1 MDFFHYRDGQLFC
14 EEVRVVDIARREG
27 TPCYIY
33 SHKAL
38 ETHFKAY
45 DEAFA
50 GFDHLVCY
58 SVKACSNLS
67 VVSLFASLG
76 GGCDVVSGGELF
88 RALRAGVSAEKIVF
102 SGVGKTR
109 DEINAA
115 LDAGILMFNVE
126 SSQELDFINQ
136 LAAEKSKI
144 APVSLRINPDVDPQT
159 HPYISTGLS
168 TNKFGIPISRAV
180 SLYQR
185 AAGLSHVRVVG
196 VDCHIGSQLTQVN
209 PFRDAMKRVKLLVQE
224 LRRLKLDI
232 HYLDIGGGLG
242 IRYED
247 EKPPMPSEY
256 ARAVLDEVKD
266 LGCVLIM
273 EPGRSLVGNAGI
285 MVSKVLYT
293 KEGETKKFVIVDA
306 GMNDL
311 VRPSLYHAYQKIVPI
326 REDVDGG
333 DNAQTVDVVGPIC
346 ESGDFLAQNRL
357 LPPCKPGDLLA
368 VMSAGAYG
376 FTMASNYNSRP
387 RVPEIMVMGD
397 QYSLIRRRETFDD
410 LVAGEKMID
419 WAASP
424 GGK

>member
-1 MDFFHYRDGQLFC
+1 
-14 EEVRVVDIARREG
+14 
-27 TPCYIY
+27 
-33 SHKAL
+33 
-38 ETHFKAY
+38 
-45 DEAFA
+45 
-50 GFDHLVCY
+50 
-58 SVKACSNLS
+58 
-67 VVSLFASLG
+67 
-76 GGCDVVSGGELF
+76 
-88 RALRAGVSAEKIVF
+88 
-102 SGVGKTR
+102 
-109 DEINAA
+109 
-115 LDAGILMFNVE
+115 
-126 SSQELDFINQ
+126 
-136 LAAEKSKI
+136 
-144 APVSLRINPDVDPQT
+144 
-159 HPYISTGLS
+159 
-168 TNKFGIPISRAV
+168 
-180 SLYQR
+180 
-185 AAGLSHVRVVG
+185 
-196 VDCHIGSQLTQVN
+196 
-209 PFRDAMKRVKLLVQE
+209 MKRVKLLVQE

>member
-1 MDFFHYRDGQLFC
+1 MDFFCYRDGQLFC
-14 EEVRVVDIARREG
+14 EGVGIAEIARREG

-33 SHKAL
+33 SHEAL
-38 ETHFKAY
+38 TRHFRAF
-45 DEAFA
+45 DDAFA
-50 GFDHLVCY
+50 GSDHLVCY

-88 RALRAGVSAEKIVF
+88 RALRAGVPAEKIVF

-109 DEINAA
+109 HEIDAA

-126 SSQELDFINQ
+126 SSQELDLINQ
-136 LAAEKSKI
+136 LAAEKVKT

-168 TNKFGIPISRAV
+168 ANKFGIPISRAV

-196 VDCHIGSQLTQVN
+196 VDCHIGSQLTQVG

-224 LRRLKLDI
+224 LRRLKMDI

-242 IRYED
+242 IRYDD
-247 EKPPMPSEY
+247 EKPPLPSEY
-256 ARAVLDEVKD
+256 ARAVLDEVRD

-311 VRPSLYHAYQKIVPI
+311 VRPSLYHAYQNIVPVH
-326 REDVDGG
+326 EYVGG
-333 DNAQTVDVVGPIC
+333 DTMQTVDVVGPIC
-346 ESGDFLAQNRL
+346 ESGDFLAQNRS
-357 LPPCKPGDLLA
+357 LPPCKAGDLLA

-397 QYSLIRRRETFDD
+397 QYTLIRRRESFND

-424 GGK
+424 GGI

>member
-1 MDFFHYRDGQLFC
+1 MDFFCYRDGQLFC
-14 EEVRVVDIARREG
+14 EGVGIAEIARREG

-33 SHKAL
+33 SHEAL
-38 ETHFKAY
+38 ASHFKAF
-45 DEAFA
+45 DNAFA
-50 GFDHLVCY
+50 GFDHLICY

-88 RALRAGVSAEKIVF
+88 RALRAGVPAEKIVF

-109 DEINAA
+109 HEIDAA

-126 SSQELDFINQ
+126 SSQELDLINQ
-136 LAAEKSKI
+136 LAAEKVKT

-168 TNKFGIPISRAV
+168 ANKFGIPISRAV

-196 VDCHIGSQLTQVN
+196 VDCHIGSQLTQVG

-224 LRRLKLDI
+224 LRRLKMDI

-242 IRYED
+242 IRYDD
-247 EKPPMPSEY
+247 EKPPLPSEY
-256 ARAVLDEVKD
+256 ARAVLDEVRD

-311 VRPSLYHAYQKIVPI
+311 VRPSLYHAYQNIVPVH
-326 REDVDGG
+326 EYVGG
-333 DNAQTVDVVGPIC
+333 DTMQTVDVVGPIC
-346 ESGDFLAQNRL
+346 ESGDFLAQNRS
-357 LPPCKPGDLLA
+357 LPPCKAGDLLA

-397 QYSLIRRRETFDD
+397 QYTLIRRRESFND

-419 WAASP
+419 WTASP
-424 GGK
+424 GGI